1 MDSEYWRDIVAQLG
15 DPQRCNWAAH
25 VLSTDVPGHAL
36 ETQNLG
42 EALRC
47 VGRDEILVGVIKAY
61 RDWSA
66 QPDCDFILA
75 RFETDEVLRAFLSI
89 SDADDQMRKGVLG
102 FLEDADPAKA
112 EQLLSAL
119 KQEG

>member
-1 MDSEYWRDIVAQLG
+1 MDCEYWRDIVAQLS

-25 VLSTDVPGHAL
+25 VLSTEVPGHPA
-36 ETQNLG
+36 ETGNLG

-66 QPDCDFILA
+66 QVYCDLILA
-75 RFETDEVLRAFLSI
+75 RFETGEVASAFLTI
-89 SDADDQMRKGVLG
+89 GDADDLMRAGVFG
-102 FLEDADPAKA
+102 FLESKDPAKA
-112 EQLLSAL
+112 EQLLSVL
-119 KQEG
+119 KREG